1 MKNYKEL
8 LKRVTTFIFDYD
20 GVMTQGDV
28 FVLPDGEALRAT
40 NVKDGFALQL
50 AVRMGYNVAVISG
63 GYAKSMEQRMKALGV
78 KDVFLH
84 IPNKIIKLDEY
95 MKERGLKGEE
105 VVYMGDDI
113 PDYPVMQKVGVPVC
127 PADAAEEIKQISVY
141 VSHQKGG
148 KGAVRDIIEQ
158 VMKAQDKWMKDYE
171 IHIW

>member
-8 LKRVTTFIFDYD
+8 LKNVTTFIFDYD
-20 GVMTQGDV
+20 GVMTQGDILV
-28 FVLPDGEALRAT
+28 MPDGEQLRMT
-40 NVKDGFALQL
+40 NVKDGFAIQL

-63 GYAKSMEQRMKALGV
+63 GKGESMKYRMKALGV
-78 KDVFLH
+78 KDTFLH
-84 IPNKIIKLDEY
+84 IPNKIIKLEEY
-95 MKERGLKGEE
+95 MKERNLKREE
-105 VVYMGDDI
+105 VLYMGDDI
-113 PDYPVMQKVGVPVC
+113 PDYPVMKEVGVPVC

-148 KGAVRDIIEQ
+148 QGAVRDIIEQ

>member
-1 MKNYKEL
+1 MKNYREL
-8 LKRVTTFIFDYD
+8 LKNVTTFIFDYD

-28 FVLPDGEALRAT
+28 LVLPDGEALRMT

-95 MKERGLKGEE
+95 MNERGLTKDE

-141 VSHQKGG
+141 VSHQNGG